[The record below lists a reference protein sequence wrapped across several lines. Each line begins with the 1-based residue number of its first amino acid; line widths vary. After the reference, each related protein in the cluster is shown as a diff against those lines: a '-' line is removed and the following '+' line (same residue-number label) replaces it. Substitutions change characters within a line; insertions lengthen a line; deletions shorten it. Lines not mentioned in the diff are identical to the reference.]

1 MVLPRNDA
9 AFNAWITDEI
19 DNTDR
24 SKYEA
29 VLATLPLVSMILV
42 FGVLDGLT
50 QKGRWDLFFL
60 IVGGSV
66 SLGGIFGMFFLKES
80 AIPKSKQSLF
90 SNIVYGF
97 KPAVIKENKRLYLAL
112 TCLLV
117 LSIATQVFMPYFIIY
132 IQAYLQINDYALILA
147 AVLIVSSV
155 ISVLFGKVIDKLGTF
170 KVFIPAA
177 ITFIVGLLMMFL
189 LEKY

>member
-1 MVLPRNDA
+1 
-9 AFNAWITDEI
+9 
-19 DNTDR
+19 
-24 SKYEA
+24 
-29 VLATLPLVSMILV
+29 
-42 FGVLDGLT
+42 
-50 QKGRWDLFFL
+50 
-60 IVGGSV
+60 
-66 SLGGIFGMFFLKES
+66 MFFLKES

-147 AVLIVSSV
+147 AVLIVS
-155 ISVLFGKVIDKLGTF
+155 VLFLCY
-170 KVFIPAA
+170 
-177 ITFIVGLLMMFL
+177 
-189 LEKY
+189 LEKLLINLVLLKSLFQQQ